1 MHIHFLPE
9 SWKWKMGVSP
19 IRLTFQI
26 SSHFPLNHDFRRK
39 SIYEN
44 ANLKP
49 ATCYIWLLIVLVI
62 STWWR
67 VVSYE
72 SHHVKRKR
80 VKWTKSG
87 AQNDTF
93 NSLYGDPVGDRCY
106 FSSTN
111 PLLQGSIHIWYIYI
125 YIIYVYIIVY
135 MCIFIFL
142 CNYIFSFIHTD
153 TSKTRCSEIGL
164 GKSHYPGIEQGAS
177 NHRSQGGEKLHK
189 QRSVCSRSEARL
201 EPKQQNKTP
210 RQSTKA
216 WKIIWGFWGV
226 DWVLGYIRTSGSK
239 RTSVYLCQT

>member
-26 SSHFPLNHDFRRK
+26 SSHFPLNHDFGRK

-111 PLLQGSIHIWYIYI
+111 PLLQGSIHIWYIYTSYMYILLYICVYLYFYVTI
-125 YIIYVYIIVY
+125 YFHSYIQ
-135 MCIFIFL
+135 
-142 CNYIFSFIHTD
+142 IH
-153 TSKTRCSEIGL
+153 
-164 GKSHYPGIEQGAS
+164 
-177 NHRSQGGEKLHK
+177 
-189 QRSVCSRSEARL
+189 
-201 EPKQQNKTP
+201 PKQDVPKSALESLTTLASSKALRIIEAKGVRNCTNNVAFVVEAKHVLSRNNKTKH
-210 RQSTKA
+210 RGKA
-216 WKIIWGFWGV
+216 PKHEKSFGGFG
-226 DWVLGYIRTSGSK
+226 G
-239 RTSVYLCQT
+239 